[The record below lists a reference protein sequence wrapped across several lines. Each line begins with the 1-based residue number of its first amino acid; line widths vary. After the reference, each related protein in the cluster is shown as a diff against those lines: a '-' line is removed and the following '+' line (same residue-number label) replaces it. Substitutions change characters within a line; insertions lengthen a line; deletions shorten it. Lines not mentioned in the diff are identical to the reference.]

1 MDILQIS
8 YFSKVYET
16 TNYAH
21 AAESLCVSRQ
31 GLRKVMRNLERE
43 VGQPLFVNVAN
54 RLQPTEAAHRLYKAS
69 RAFVEGFRELED
81 AVAAMKLS
89 QKTEVRLGGTYDS
102 DDVFTTAEWRAFRS
116 YPTEEHDINVKLRY
130 VRGSRRTLLA
140 ALLDGSLD
148 YAHVVFTELDETRFE
163 CRIAR
168 EGRIFLTMRSDH
180 PLAAR
185 AAVTIEDLRGVPLSM
200 HCEGNGVADLMLREA
215 QARGVALDVVRSD
228 NELPLRLADA
238 EDGRAATLTYL
249 PLDDDPRHP
258 NLVSAPFEEPAL
270 AWKYGVVARRG
281 AGDSYMMRY
290 FAGEEIDWPAIVRE
304 IDERKEKTG

>member
-69 RAFVEGFRELED
+69 RTFVEGFRELED

-130 VRGSRRTLLA
+130 VRGSRPTLLA

-180 PLAAR
+180 PLGGSRRSDHRGSAWCAALHALRGQRRGRSHAAR
-185 AAVTIEDLRGVPLSM
+185 GPGSRG
-200 HCEGNGVADLMLREA
+200 GAGRGA
-215 QARGVALDVVRSD
+215 QRQ
-228 NELPLRLADA
+228 
-238 EDGRAATLTYL
+238 RAAL
-249 PLDDDPRHP
+249 
-258 NLVSAPFEEPAL
+258 AP
-270 AWKYGVVARRG
+270 GRRRG
-281 AGDSYMMRY
+281 RTGGHAHL
-290 FAGEEIDWPAIVRE
+290 PAAR
-304 IDERKEKTG
+304 

>member
-69 RAFVEGFRELED
+69 RTFVEGFRELED

-102 DDVFTTAEWRAFRS
+102 DEVFTTAEWRAFRS

-130 VRGSRRTLLA
+130 VRGSRPTLLA

-238 EDGRAATLTYL
+238 EDGRR
-249 PLDDDPRHP
+249 PRSP
-258 NLVSAPFEEPAL
+258 TCRSMTI
-270 AWKYGVVARRG
+270 RG
-281 AGDSYMMRY
+281 IR
-290 FAGEEIDWPAIVRE
+290 IW
-304 IDERKEKTG
+304 

>member
-69 RAFVEGFRELED
+69 RIFVEGFRELED

-116 YPTEEHDINVKLRY
+116 YGGADKKLDTPVSGLESACTRWRPGRSPWRPSR
-130 VRGSRRTLLA
+130 RGSA
-140 ALLDGSLD
+140 
-148 YAHVVFTELDETRFE
+148 
-163 CRIAR
+163 
-168 EGRIFLTMRSDH
+168 
-180 PLAAR
+180 
-185 AAVTIEDLRGVPLSM
+185 
-200 HCEGNGVADLMLREA
+200 
-215 QARGVALDVVRSD
+215 
-228 NELPLRLADA
+228 
-238 EDGRAATLTYL
+238 
-249 PLDDDPRHP
+249 
-258 NLVSAPFEEPAL
+258 
-270 AWKYGVVARRG
+270 
-281 AGDSYMMRY
+281 
-290 FAGEEIDWPAIVRE
+290 
-304 IDERKEKTG
+304 

>member
-1 MDILQIS
+1 M
-8 YFSKVYET
+8 
-16 TNYAH
+16 
-21 AAESLCVSRQ
+21 
-31 GLRKVMRNLERE
+31 
-43 VGQPLFVNVAN
+43 
-54 RLQPTEAAHRLYKAS
+54 
-69 RAFVEGFRELED
+69 
-81 AVAAMKLS
+81 
-89 QKTEVRLGGTYDS
+89 
-102 DDVFTTAEWRAFRS
+102 
-116 YPTEEHDINVKLRY
+116 KLRY
-130 VRGSRRTLLA
+130 VRGSRPTLLA

-258 NLVSAPFEEPAL
+258 NLVSVPYEEPAL
-270 AWKYGVVARRG
+270 AWKYCVVARRG